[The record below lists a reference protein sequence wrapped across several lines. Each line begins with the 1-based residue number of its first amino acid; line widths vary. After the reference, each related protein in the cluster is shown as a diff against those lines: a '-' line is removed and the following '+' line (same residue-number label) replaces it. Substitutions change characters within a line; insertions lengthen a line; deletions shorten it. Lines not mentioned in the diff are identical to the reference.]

1 MFQWQGD
8 TSVFQICANVS
19 LERVPALESPLN
31 HREYSKKQIMGH
43 FDHFVDSPPMVYTP
57 RIQHAL

>member
-19 LERVPALESPLN
+19 LIRSPALESPLN
-31 HREYSKKQIMGH
+31 HREYIRKQVMGH
-43 FDHFVDSPPMVYTP
+43 FDHFVDSPPMVST
-57 RIQHAL
+57 L